1 MSTAQKRLCFSS
13 PLMNFVLLECRV
25 AAKSQETKH
34 FLRTI
39 SFNPFVNHYRPSPF
53 QEYFSHTSTLRF
65 WLLLGRRYAQLA
77 TQFDGYLNFIFFLF
91 LWYQETKGNG
101 LSKPAF
107 SEFETYSLSS

>member
-1 MSTAQKRLCFSS
+1 
-13 PLMNFVLLECRV
+13 MNFVLLECRV

-39 SFNPFVNHYRPSPF
+39 SFNPFVNHYRPIPF

-77 TQFDGYLNFIFFLF
+77 TLFDGYLNFISLVP
-91 LWYQETKGNG
+91 GNQG
-101 LSKPAF
+101 KRLIKTSF
-107 SEFETYSLSS
+107 